1 MNRAFQIL
9 ALALAL
15 GMLTFLACRAQSAST
30 PPGDRGNPEAPAGAA
45 PDAGAIDAAP
55 AAPED
60 YLPASK
66 AGGAFLEHQQA
77 PR

>member
-30 PPGDRGNPEAPAGAA
+30 PPAGDRGQP
-45 PDAGAIDAAP
+45 
-55 AAPED
+55 
-60 YLPASK
+60 
-66 AGGAFLEHQQA
+66 GGARRH
-77 PR
+77 RT